1 MITTVAKPR
10 VLWNVKVVKNRAAYC
25 GVLRRV
31 FECSSERS
39 NERSNVRS
47 NERLH
52 LDLQSRRPCVTEPN
66 VRTAQTSLHAL
77 ESEWART
84 FTRMRLFD
92 RSIERSFERL
102 FDRSI
107 ECSSERSFE
116 RSLERSFQRSNTRR
130 DTPQYAARFLTTLAF
145 HRVHV
150 VILGCTIPAV

>member
-1 MITTVAKPR
+1 M
-10 VLWNVKVVKNRAAYC
+10 VKNRAAYC

-31 FECSSERS
+31 FECSSVRS

-77 ESEWART
+77 EFEWART

-92 RSIERSFERL
+92 RSFERL

-107 ECSSERSFE
+107 ECSSERSFDRSIERSFE

-130 DTPQYAARFLTTLAF
+130 DTPQYAARFLTTFAF
-145 HRVHV
+145 HSLQYS
-150 VILGCTIPAV
+150 IYGCSFGEIFSVW

>member
-1 MITTVAKPR
+1 M
-10 VLWNVKVVKNRAAYC
+10 VKNRAAYC

-31 FECSSERS
+31 FECSSERSSVHSSVRSNERS

-107 ECSSERSFE
+107 ECSSERSFDRSIERSFERTFE

-130 DTPQYAARFLTTLAF
+130 NVQIHAAIRHNTLPDF
-145 HRVHV
+145 
-150 VILGCTIPAV
+150 